1 MEGYRAAGPGIGV
14 FALCWPIRGRILSLR
29 RPRTVPRDPWK
40 DHHKPGF
47 IGRAAG
53 YGDSVDTRRR
63 GRALAPE
70 SFPDA
75 VRRRLGNLDRLREVW
90 ADNRRYGD
98 RTDDPAVNRR
108 SARRRIEELRRLADQ
123 DTAASDAIAAE
134 EDAFLAVAQDCRSGV
149 RLTPG
154 YFEALARGAPDFGPP
169 LPAPEGVGEL
179 LAEAAAVETHPV
191 IRAAHL
197 FATCT
202 DAMMTGSARP
212 AATGD
217 SGAAAPDRPGPP
229 AHLRPLPWWLASLS
243 LIRSDLPPPAIDS
256 RCPLDL
262 PSRSAAGGAMP
273 WPVAAGG
280 TPAVPAPTPDGAPA
294 SALRASAGTEDDR
307 LTPLVLLLAD
317 LETAALRSELSRPSR
332 VPTARRGESGRLAAA
347 VHRRIVDHLRLRC
360 APLHLVLREL
370 DPACRSV
377 VSSSTGGPAFAT
389 PSDPA
394 GGGPSGSGA
403 APSPAG
409 PADDSATATRTRTAA
424 VPATA
429 ERSRDSARRALFS
442 PGANEWH
449 ASLDVDLADG
459 VLRLT
464 VFVQEVGSS
473 ATGVLAVTA
482 DGRLNAEDGAMDVLE
497 PGCADCVTLVPTDAA
512 DDRWP
517 EVEAFV
523 DDVLSRSIG
532 QLARSARY

>member
-1 MEGYRAAGPGIGV
+1 M
-14 FALCWPIRGRILSLR
+14 
-29 RPRTVPRDPWK
+29 
-40 DHHKPGF
+40 
-47 IGRAAG
+47 
-53 YGDSVDTRRR
+53 DTRRR
-63 GRALAPE
+63 AGALAPE
-70 SFPDA
+70 RFPYA
-75 VRRRLGNLDRLREVW
+75 VRRRLGDLDRLREVW

-98 RTDDPAVNRR
+98 RTDDPAVDRR
-108 SARRRIEELRRLADQ
+108 RARRRIEGLRLLAGQ
-123 DTAASDAIAAE
+123 DSAASDAIAAE
-134 EDAFLAVAQDCRSGV
+134 EDAFLAAAEDCRSGV
-149 RLTPG
+149 RLTPD

-169 LPAPEGVGEL
+169 LPAPEGVGAL
-179 LAEAAAVETHPV
+179 LAEAASVETHPV

-202 DAMMTGSARP
+202 EALATGSAHP
-212 AATGD
+212 AATG
-217 SGAAAPDRPGPP
+217 GPAGVAGDRPAPPDPP

-262 PSRSAAGGAMP
+262 PPRSAAGGSALP
-273 WPVAAGG
+273 WPVAAGE
-280 TPAVPAPTPDGAPA
+280 TPDVPAAAPVPGGEPGPGRAPA
-294 SALRASAGTEDDR
+294 AALSTESGPEGDR

-317 LETAALRSELSRPSR
+317 LETAALRSELSRPPR
-332 VPTARRGESGRLAAA
+332 VPAARRGESGRLAAA

-360 APLHLVLREL
+360 APLQLVLREL

-389 PSDPA
+389 PSGTE
-394 GGGPSGSGA
+394 GGGPSGA
-403 APSPAG
+403 QPEPSPASR
-409 PADDSATATRTRTAA
+409 ADDSATATRTA
-424 VPATA
+424 VAPATA
-429 ERSRDSARRALFS
+429 ERGRDSARRALFS

-532 QLARSARY
+532 QLARTARY